1 DASHQRRDRQERDAF
16 VDTTFAAIG
25 LPLLRVRWQRSYD
38 CEQLAA
44 QIRAT
49 ARMPAP
55 PRAQR
60 AASTS
65 TTGNTT
71 PRPNPVPSQAQPERP
86 QPAPQQHVCPG
97 CHPELTADARFC
109 PRCGTHLEAGEA

>member
-25 LPLLRVRWQRSYD
+25 LPLLRVRWQRTYD
-38 CEQLAA
+38 RAQLAA
-44 QIRAT
+44 QIMAT

-55 PRAQR
+55 PRAHH

-65 TTGNTT
+65 TTGNGA
-71 PRPNPVPSQAQPERP
+71 PHPHGAPSQAQPDRP
-86 QPAPQQHVCPG
+86 QRTPPYPVCPG
-97 CHPELTADARFC
+97 CHTELTADARFC
-109 PRCGTHLEAGEA
+109 PRCGTCVEAGEA